1 MTTTSSAG
9 VRKAAV
15 LNWTQAAAPGWRRL
29 AGLPLLLRN
38 VLVAQRAGIE
48 EVVVVGGE
56 DPARLLGRDSRVKL
70 AWRWVRLDV
79 AENSNEV
86 AALRRLAAEWKE
98 DFLLFFAD
106 SVFDAPAAAALR
118 AAPLDAKLARAAAAP
133 GSSDG
138 VATASLFVCSAELL
152 RQATQYPPETLAASG
167 LLGLASAAGNGS
179 GLDKIEVPGSVW
191 PRTSDRKA
199 LRGIQ
204 QELSRLSLKPS
215 DGFYARFNKMWLAQ
229 PLIRFF
235 LRTPATP
242 NFITSLGLLL
252 GLSAGLVFAH
262 GGYWW
267 AVAGSLLWFL
277 SAIMDHID
285 GMVAR
290 LKFLESEFGT
300 WFESFVDYAA
310 TFSAYVGMTIGL
322 YRESG
327 VVHHLTVG
335 GFFIFGAVMSFIV
348 QSRQRRQMSSDNPA
362 DYPNRMHRRLDENSQ
377 NLFLWFSRK
386 AYFVARRAV
395 LPYYMLIFCLLD
407 LRVLFLG
414 WSALGANVLWIMTL
428 YFNRLLRPTVPP
440 ATAEAD

>member
-1 MTTTSSAG
+1 MTGKA
-9 VRKAAV
+9 VLINLKAAP
-15 LNWTQAAAPGWRRL
+15 TAAVPRL
-29 AGLPLLLRN
+29 AGLPLPLRN
-38 VLVAQRAGIE
+38 VLVAQRAGSE
-48 EVVVVGGE
+48 EVLIVGGD
-56 DPARLLGRDSRVKL
+56 DPARLLGRDSRVKIV
-70 AWRWVRLDV
+70 WRWIRLDD
-79 AENSNEV
+79 AEKNNEV
-86 AALRRLAAEWKE
+86 AALRRLAAELKE

-118 AAPLDAKLARAAAAP
+118 AAPLNGKLARAATAPDSANEAA
-133 GSSDG
+133 S
-138 VATASLFVCSAELL
+138 ASLLLCSAELL
-152 RQATQYPPETLAASG
+152 QRATHPIAGLPVASG
-167 LLGLASAAGNGS
+167 LVGLASAASSGNGF
-179 GLDKIEVPGSVW
+179 DTVEVAGRVW

-204 QELSRLSLKPS
+204 QELSRVSLKPS

-242 NFITSLGLLL
+242 NFISSLGLLFGL
-252 GLSAGLVFAH
+252 GAGFVFAH

-267 AVAGSLLWFL
+267 AVAGSLLWFV
-277 SAIMDHID
+277 SALMDHID

-290 LKFLESEFGT
+290 LKFQESEFGT
-300 WFESFVDYAA
+300 WFESFVDYTA
-310 TFSAYVGMTIGL
+310 TFSAYVGMAIGL

-335 GFFIFGAVMSFIV
+335 GLFIFGAIMSFIV
-348 QSRQRRQMSSDNPA
+348 QSRQRRQLSSDNPA
-362 DYPNRMHRRLDENSQ
+362 DYPNRMHRKLEENSQ

-395 LPYYMLIFCLLD
+395 LPYYMVIFCLLN

-414 WSALGANVLWIMTL
+414 WSALGANILWIMTL
-428 YFNRLLRPTVPP
+428 YSNRLLRPSVPP